1 MRAIG
6 LDRVVSRA
14 GVLPQAAQRLDASA
28 EIAPYEVRVGIE
40 RSPTSAP
47 RAWPPT

>member
-1 MRAIG
+1 MSAIG
-6 LDRVVSRA
+6 LERVMSPS

-28 EIAPYEVRVGIE
+28 EIAPDEVRLRVE
-40 RSPTSAP
+40 RPPPPAP

>member
-1 MRAIG
+1 MSAIG
-6 LDRVVSRA
+6 LERVMSPS

>member
-1 MRAIG
+1 MSAIG
-6 LDRVVSRA
+6 LDRVVSPA
-14 GVLPQAAQRLDASA
+14 GPQAAQRLDASA